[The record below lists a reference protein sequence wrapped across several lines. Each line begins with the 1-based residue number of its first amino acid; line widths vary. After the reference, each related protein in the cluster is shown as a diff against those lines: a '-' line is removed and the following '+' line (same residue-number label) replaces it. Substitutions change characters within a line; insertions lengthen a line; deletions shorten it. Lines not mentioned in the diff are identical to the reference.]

1 MELWLW
7 VIATLGPAL
16 LLCLLGARI
25 WAGKPAAAVLLG
37 LVAGSLWGLFAVLTK
52 VSWTRWT
59 TAYWRCSRP
68 RSCIRGRW

>member
-37 LVAGSLWGLFAVLTK
+37 LVADSLWGLFAVLTK
-52 VSWTRWT
+52 GVVDQVDDGVLAMLKT
-59 TAYWRCSRP
+59 